1 MTKTELV
8 NLILEKGDYKSK
20 KEAENALA
28 TVTGA
33 ITDALVKGEKIT
45 LIGFGTFEVRD
56 RKAKTAINPATKE
69 KIEVPAKK
77 VPAFKPGSALKNAV
91 DAN

>member
-1 MTKTELV
+1 MTKTDLV
-8 NLILEKGDYKSK
+8 NLIAEKGGYKSK

-33 ITDALVKGEKIT
+33 IAESLAKGEKIT
-45 LIGFGTFEVRD
+45 LVGFGTFEVRD

-69 KIEVPAKK
+69 KIEVPAKT
-77 VPAFKPGSALKNAV
+77 VPAFKPGTALKNAV
-91 DAN
+91 DAK

>member
-8 NLILEKGDYKSK
+8 NLILEKGGFKSK

-28 TVTGA
+28 AVTGA
-33 ITDALVKGEKIT
+33 IADSLVKGEKIT
-45 LIGFGTFEVRD
+45 LVGFGTFEVRD
-56 RKAKTAINPATKE
+56 RKAKTAINPATKA

-91 DAN
+91 DAK